1 MNPKNLIDSYFNN
14 LLIHERKYMMKRT
27 FVSTTIALLLLIVLT
42 SATFATAAGERQL
55 LLKGSLQATET
66 HLVTPP
72 TTMFIDATGAGNAT
86 QLGMFTM
93 GFQAEVFL
101 PTLFAASESAT
112 LVAADGAQLFA
123 EGSGQGTPTG
133 TPGIVSIVETYT
145 ITGGTGR
152 FAGATGNFTV
162 QRLIDRATLA
172 SSGTIS
178 GTIVLP

>member
-1 MNPKNLIDSYFNN
+1 
-14 LLIHERKYMMKRT
+14 MKKT
-27 FVSTTIALLLLIVLT
+27 FVSIMIALLLLIVLT
-42 SATFATAAGERQL
+42 STAFAAPTAEERQL

-72 TTMFIDATGAGNAT
+72 TMFVDAHASGNAT
-86 QLGMFTM
+86 QLGAYTM
-93 GFQAEVFL
+93 RFQGEVYL

-112 LVAADGAQLFA
+112 LEAADGSKIFA
-123 EGSGQGTPTG
+123 KGWGQGTLTA

-152 FAGATGNFTV
+152 FDSATGSFTV
-162 QRLIDRATLA
+162 ERLVDRATLI